1 MTYES
6 SGSLRCSWPSC
17 LKASDPT
24 RRAACSANEPNSVG
38 HFVPYGCISMF
49 NEDIEDLYRR
59 VGAGARF
66 CGKNHS
72 NQITPVAP
80 RNAHKPGISANIAT
94 CNKHPLG
101 GPDL

>member
-59 VGAGARF
+59 WERAQGFVE
-66 CGKNHS
+66 K
-72 NQITPVAP
+72 ITATRSLLLLLEMPINRAFLLTLP
-80 RNAHKPGISANIAT
+80 RATNI
-94 CNKHPLG
+94 P
-101 GPDL
+101 